1 LLTRRKRQAFHSRVI
16 FESGEIRNNQHSG
29 KFSFVSDD
37 DSFRDPGIMLKRT
50 LDGLRRDKFSAGSF
64 QQIFFAVGYVQKAI
78 FVDAANVAS
87 LKPVLDECLAGFQWL
102 IPVGA
107 EDRGTAY
114 QDFTIISDS
123 HLDVS

>member
-1 LLTRRKRQAFHSRVI
+1 HSRVI

-78 FVDAANVAS
+78 FVDAANVTS
-87 LKPVLDECLAGFQWL
+87 LKPVLDECLASFLWFVP
-102 IPVGA
+102 IRTKN
-107 EDRGTAY
+107 RGTAH
-114 QDFTIISDS
+114 QDFTVGRDS
-123 HLDVS
+123 HIDVS